1 MNTYKYGILAVLTLV
16 PLLSATLTI
25 TMEPRN
31 KPTTPTSYFAPVF
44 QAINNRELGQA
55 YNLAIGIRTGH
66 GDAELQRLADI
77 VRNTAGQDI
86 PNKDVWRNLS
96 KMLQEEIRSTPAPSA
111 TSATTGSTT
120 STMTPPHPS
129 LLEYW
134 SQPDIQSNVLGRHA
148 TWVRSVAF
156 SPDGKLLASGSWDTT
171 IGLWNVETGREI
183 RVLTGHTR
191 GVESVAFSPDGKL
204 LASGSWD
211 NTIGLWNVETGREIG
226 VLTGHTARVNSVAF
240 SPDGRLLASGSDDKT
255 IRLWNVETG
264 TGIGVLSKRHTR
276 TVYSVAF
283 SPDGRLLASGYDD
296 HTIRLWN
303 VETGKEIRV
312 LAGHTARICT
322 VAFSPD
328 GKLLASGSDDKT
340 IRLWNVETGREIR
353 VLTGHTARVN
363 SVAFS
368 PDGRLLASGSYDY
381 DNTIRLW
388 NVETGRE
395 IRVLAGHTR
404 TVYSVAFSPDGR
416 LLASGS
422 ADETIRLWRPVEI
435 VTGEC
440 PVCLEQKTLVRCGIC
455 RHYICQTCK
464 EAIRGSDRPLCPI
477 CRTPLDET
485 IRLWR
490 PVEIVTGECPVCLEQ
505 KTLVRCGE
513 CRHYI
518 CPTCKEAIR
527 GGGRPLCPICRTPLG
542 ADK

>member
-86 PNKDVWRNLS
+86 PNKDVWQNLS
-96 KMLQEEIRSTPAPSA
+96 KMLQEEIRSTIAPSA
-111 TSATTGSTT
+111 TCATTGSTT
-120 STMTPPHPS
+120 STMTPPQPS

-156 SPDGKLLASGSWDTT
+156 SPDGKLLASGS
-171 IGLWNVETGREI
+171 
-183 RVLTGHTR
+183 
-191 GVESVAFSPDGKL
+191 
-204 LASGSWD
+204 
-211 NTIGLWNVETGREIG
+211 
-226 VLTGHTARVNSVAF
+226 
-240 SPDGRLLASGSDDKT
+240 
-255 IRLWNVETG
+255 
-264 TGIGVLSKRHTR
+264 
-276 TVYSVAF
+276 
-283 SPDGRLLASGYDD
+283 
-296 HTIRLWN
+296 
-303 VETGKEIRV
+303 
-312 LAGHTARICT
+312 
-322 VAFSPD
+322 
-328 GKLLASGSDDKT
+328 SDDKT
-340 IRLWNVETGREIR
+340 IRLWNVETGREIQ
-353 VLTGHTARVN
+353 VLRRHTGLVT

-368 PDGRLLASGSYDY
+368 PDGKLLASGSTDE
-381 DNTIRLW
+381 TIRLW
-388 NVETGRE
+388 NIETGTE
-395 IRVLAGHTR
+395 IRVLAGHTD
-404 TVYSVAFSPDGR
+404 TVRSVAFSPNGK

-422 ADETIRLWRPVEI
+422 LDNTIRLWRPVEI

-440 PVCLEQKTLVRCGIC
+440 PI
-455 RHYICQTCK
+455 
-464 EAIRGSDRPLCPI
+464 
-477 CRTPLDET
+477 
-485 IRLWR
+485 
-490 PVEIVTGECPVCLEQ
+490 CLEQ

-518 CPTCKEAIR
+518 CQTCKEAIR
-527 GGGRPLCPICRTPLG
+527 GGGRPLCPLCRTPLG

>member
-1 MNTYKYGILAVLTLV
+1 MKMYTQSLLAVLTLV

-211 NTIGLWNVETGREIG
+211 NTIGLWNVETGREIR
-226 VLTGHTARVNSVAF
+226 VLTGHTRGVESVAFSPDGKLLASGSWDTTIGLWNVETGREIRVLTGHTRGVNSVAF

-303 VETGKEIRV
+303 VETG
-312 LAGHTARICT
+312 
-322 VAFSPD
+322 
-328 GKLLASGSDDKT
+328 
-340 IRLWNVETGREIR
+340 REIG

-368 PDGRLLASGSYDY
+368 PDGRLLASGSD
-381 DNTIRLW
+381 DKTIRLW
-388 NVETGRE
+388 NVETGTG
-395 IRVLAGHTR
+395 IGVLSKRHTR